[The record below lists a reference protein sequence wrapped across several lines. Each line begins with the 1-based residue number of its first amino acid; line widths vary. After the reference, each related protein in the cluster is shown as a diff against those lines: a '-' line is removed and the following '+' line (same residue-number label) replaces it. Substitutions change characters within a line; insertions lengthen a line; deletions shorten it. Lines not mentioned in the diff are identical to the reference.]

1 MEKTDRFEKDSLK
14 ESAQA
19 MREEQTKD
27 EDASE
32 LLYDIDL
39 NPVEVAAER
48 DKKVIYPKPN
58 ELFIDIDSPENLKIF
73 HKNLVILDRMA
84 VTLGYKQYPSRT
96 EGHCHIIVA
105 LYDDIKDEKERCL
118 LQALLGSDQT
128 KELLGYGRIYM
139 KCKHKPTCLF
149 VSQEVWEQREPE
161 YRG

>member
-1 MEKTDRFEKDSLK
+1 MEKTDRSEKVPFK
-14 ESAQA
+14 ETFKQRVLEGTIEVGRDVS
-19 MREEQTKD
+19 TD
-27 EDASE
+27 E

-73 HKNLVILDRMA
+73 HKNLVILDRMS

-96 EGHCHIIVA
+96 EGHCHIIVNMF
-105 LYDDIKDEKERCL
+105 DDVKDEKERCL

-128 KELLGYGRIYM
+128 KELLGYGRILYEM
-139 KCKHKPTCLF
+139 
-149 VSQEVWEQREPE
+149 
-161 YRG
+161 